1 MLDPFF
7 IGSIRCN
14 TNSLLEIVLH
24 KFGDSVVTFTVF
36 HMRRSEFL
44 VLLPFVYFIDDLVL
58 TETV

>member
-1 MLDPFF
+1 MWDPFF

-14 TNSLLEIVLH
+14 AHSLLEIVLH
-24 KFGDSVVTFTVF
+24 KFGDSVVTFSIF